1 MRETCNS
8 SYTTAETNNLTLIAA
23 AIELERPLE
32 ILQKGTIARV
42 QGGTVRSATVKAIGS
57 RTGE

>member
-1 MRETCNS
+1 MRETCNY

-32 ILQKGTIARV
+32 IFAKRYNC
-42 QGGTVRSATVKAIGS
+42 QGAGRNSKERNS
-57 RTGE
+57 KSHRQ